1 MQLFKQIYR
10 MRAIRFIMCV
20 VVGMMLMLGVNSC
33 VNKNNVKDDSSSQP
47 EMNEKKQS
55 DSNRSGV
62 AGKLVLLDFYAT
74 WCPPCKQMIPVM
86 EKMEEKYGD
95 RIVFKRIDVNENEE
109 LANKYS
115 VQSIPNIVILS
126 PEDEILENFVGYRDA
141 NQMDVI
147 LNDVLKK

>member
-1 MQLFKQIYR
+1 

-33 VNKNNVKDDSSSQP
+33 VNKNNVKDDSSSQH

-95 RIVFKRIDVNENEE
+95 RIDFKRIDVNENEE
-109 LANKYS
+109 LANKYN

-126 PEDEILENFVGYRDA
+126 PENEILDNVVGYRDA

-147 LNDVLKK
+147 LSDVLKK

>member
-1 MQLFKQIYR
+1 
-10 MRAIRFIMCV
+10 MCV

-33 VNKNNVKDDSSSQP
+33 VNKNNVKDDSSSQH

-147 LNDVLKK
+147 LSDVLKK

>member
-1 MQLFKQIYR
+1 
-10 MRAIRFIMCV
+10 MCV

-33 VNKNNVKDDSSSQP
+33 VNKNNVKDDSSTQH

-109 LANKYS
+109 LANKYN

-126 PEDEILENFVGYRDA
+126 PENEILDNVVGYRDT

-147 LNDVLKK
+147 LSDVLKK

>member
-1 MQLFKQIYR
+1 
-10 MRAIRFIMCV
+10 
-20 VVGMMLMLGVNSC
+20 
-33 VNKNNVKDDSSSQP
+33 
-47 EMNEKKQS
+47 MNIVSES
-55 DSNRSGV
+55 ASMSLST
-62 AGKLVLLDFYAT
+62 AS
-74 WCPPCKQMIPVM
+74 MIPVM

-126 PEDEILENFVGYRDA
+126 PENEILDNVVGYRDA

-147 LNDVLKK
+147 LSDVLKK

>member
-33 VNKNNVKDDSSSQP
+33 VNKNNVKDDSSTQH

-95 RIVFKRIDVNENEE
+95 RIDFKRIDVNENEE
-109 LANKYS
+109 LANKYN

-126 PEDEILENFVGYRDA
+126 PENEILDNVVGYRDT

-147 LNDVLKK
+147 LSDVLKK

>member
-1 MQLFKQIYR
+1 
-10 MRAIRFIMCV
+10 MRALSFILCV

-33 VNKNNVKDDSSSQP
+33 VNNKNVKDDSSSQH

-95 RIVFKRIDVNENEE
+95 RIVFKRVDVNENEE
-109 LANKYS
+109 LANKYN

-126 PEDEILENFVGYRDA
+126 PENEILDNVVGYRDA
-141 NQMDVI
+141 YQMDVI
-147 LNDVLKK
+147 LSDVLKK

>member
-1 MQLFKQIYR
+1 
-10 MRAIRFIMCV
+10 MCV

-33 VNKNNVKDDSSSQP
+33 VNKNNEKDDSSSQP

-95 RIVFKRIDVNENEE
+95 RIVFKRVDVNENEE
-109 LANKYS
+109 LANKYN

-126 PEDEILENFVGYRDA
+126 PEDEILDNVVGYRDA

-147 LNDVLKK
+147 LSDVLKK

>member
-1 MQLFKQIYR
+1 

-33 VNKNNVKDDSSSQP
+33 VNKNNEKDDSSSQP

-55 DSNRSGV
+55 DSNRRGV

-95 RIVFKRIDVNENEE
+95 RIVFKRVDVNENEE
-109 LANKYS
+109 LANKYN

-147 LNDVLKK
+147 LSDVLKK